1 MRPVIPAA
9 NGARNIVDFEET
21 NATDSFNFKT
31 RITGQTNNDGRI
43 DNVEKWFH

>member
-1 MRPVIPAA
+1 MMPVNEAR
-9 NGARNIVDFEET
+9 RNIVDFEET